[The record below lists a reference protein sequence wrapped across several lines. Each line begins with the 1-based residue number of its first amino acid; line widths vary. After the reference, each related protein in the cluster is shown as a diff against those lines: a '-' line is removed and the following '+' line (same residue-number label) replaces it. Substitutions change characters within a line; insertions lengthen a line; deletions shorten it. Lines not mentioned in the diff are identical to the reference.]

1 MSLSSNNEAQAFDS
15 GHYFIHLILL
25 QKKNS
30 NSLVV
35 WCVRSGKLESV
46 RVYKCK
52 LRIFCKDS
60 GYMGGRIKLL
70 CSVGKSV
77 KRNL

>member
-1 MSLSSNNEAQAFDS
+1 MSLSSNNIAQAFDS

-25 QKKNS
+25 QKKFS
-30 NSLVV
+30 NSLVI

-60 GYMGGRIKLL
+60 GYNGGRNKI
-70 CSVGKSV
+70 VM
-77 KRNL
+77 